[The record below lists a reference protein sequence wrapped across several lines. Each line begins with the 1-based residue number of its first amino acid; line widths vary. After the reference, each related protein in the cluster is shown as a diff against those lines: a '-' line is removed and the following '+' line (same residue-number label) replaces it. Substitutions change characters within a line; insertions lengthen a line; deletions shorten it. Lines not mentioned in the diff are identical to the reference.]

1 MTEYK
6 YGFESNIDTYVLEKG
21 LSENTIKQISNIRN
35 EPSWLLEFRLKA
47 YKQWVDMPFPSWQI
61 FPHPKID
68 FQNISY
74 FASPQKTKYESLDEI
89 DPEILRAYEKLGI
102 PLDEQK
108 RISGVAIDA
117 VLDSVS
123 IVTTFKEELSKL
135 GIIFC
140 NFSEAVQK
148 YPELVQKYLSSV
160 VPINDNFYSALN
172 SAVFTDGSF
181 IYIPPNTKCP
191 MPLSTYFRIN
201 SRDTGQFERT
211 LIIVDENS
219 SVNYLEGC
227 SAPMRDENQLHAA
240 VVELVALKNSTIN
253 YQTVQNWY
261 PGDKNG
267 LGGIYNFVTKRGLCE
282 GYKSKITWTQIE
294 TGSAITWKYPSCILK
309 GDESIGEFYSVA
321 ISNNH
326 QIADTGTKMIILGN
340 NTKSTIIS
348 KGIVSGNAKQIYRGK
363 VFISPKANNARNYT
377 QCDSL
382 IIGNSCAAM
391 TKPYIE
397 TKNKS
402 AIIEHE
408 ASTSKINEDQLKYL
422 MSRGFD
428 KENSINL
435 IINGFCKE
443 ILKNLDFEFAA
454 EAQQLL
460 ELSLEGAIG

>member
-348 KGIVSGNAKQIYRGK
+348 KGIVSGNAKQIYRRK